1 MVRTSFVTWV
11 FGKKIINYFINIFV
25 IFKIIYEFMKYK
37 NVYNIKLIFTDSN
50 KQIFFFN
57 FC

>member
-11 FGKKIINYFINIFV
+11 FGKKFINYFINIFV
-25 IFKIIYEFMKYK
+25 IFNIIYEFMKYK